1 MNMSHNPVTTATE
14 LETATVRK
22 VRTRIV
28 PFVFLLMVIAFLDRI
43 NVGFA
48 ALTMN
53 KELALTSQQFGLLS
67 GIFFWGYF
75 LFEIP
80 SNLLLHRIGARIW
93 LARIL
98 ISWGVVAVL
107 TGFVQTAMHLY
118 VLRFLLGVAEA
129 GYFPGIILYLTY
141 WFRQKQLAQ
150 AFALF
155 SMSIPVANVIGAPLS
170 GVILDHVHWLGLS
183 SWRWLLILEGIPALL
198 GGALTYVLL
207 PSRPAEAKF
216 LTNDEKHS
224 LAAAL
229 ASEEQQKTE
238 GGLFRVF
245 EALAHGRV
253 WHLTAI
259 YFLAIVGHYTM
270 IFWMPQLIQAG
281 TGTYSNTAVGALV
294 MVPYLVALGAMMLI
308 GRSSDRSNERRYH
321 AALPLIA
328 GAVSFLMLGGTA
340 MRSVVL
346 TVALWSIVAS
356 AINSFWAPFWALPNE
371 FLAGFSAAA
380 GIALINS
387 LGNLGGFVGPYA
399 MGAANKMT
407 GSFRGGLVFAGLCW
421 FLSAALLL
429 LLSKR
434 TPAQTSRETQ

>member
-1 MNMSHNPVTTATE
+1 MAASRVTAATE
-14 LETATVRK
+14 MEAEAVRK
-22 VRTRIV
+22 VRVRIV

-80 SNLLLHRIGARIW
+80 SNLLLHKIGARIW
-93 LARIL
+93 MTRIL

-107 TGFVQTAMHLY
+107 TGLVQTAMHLY
-118 VLRFLLGVAEA
+118 ALRFLLGVAEA

-150 AFALF
+150 TFALF
-155 SMSIPVANVIGAPLS
+155 AMAIPVANIIGAPLS
-170 GVILDHVHWLGLS
+170 GAILDHVHWLGLS
-183 SWRWLLILEGIPALL
+183 SWRWLLILEGVPALL

-216 LTNDEKHS
+216 LSNDEKQS
-224 LAAAL
+224 IAVAL
-229 ASEEQQKTE
+229 ASEERQKAE
-238 GGLFRVF
+238 RGHVRVL
-245 EALAHGRV
+245 EALAYGRV

-259 YFLAIVGHYTM
+259 YFTAIVGQYTM
-270 IFWMPQLIQAG
+270 TFWMPLLIQGG
-281 TGTYSNTAVGALV
+281 TGTHSNATVGVLV
-294 MVPYLVALGAMMLI
+294 MVPYLAALGAMMLT
-308 GRSSDRSNERRYH
+308 GRSSDKSNERRYH

-328 GAVSFLMLGGTA
+328 GAVSFLLLGGHSTG
-340 MRSVVL
+340 SVVL

-407 GSFRGGLVFAGLCW
+407 GSFRGGLAFAGLSW

-429 LLSKR
+429 LLPRR
-434 TPAQTSRETQ
+434 TQS